1 MKIRNTVLVSVLV
14 TFSVLGMSGTVFAAT
29 AVDLGTAGSFAVLG
43 GSTITNTGPTIVNG
57 DLGLSPGTSVTG
69 FPPGI
74 VNGAQHITDAVAA
87 QAEADLVTAY
97 NAASGQSTGV
107 TMVSGDL
114 GGQTLI
120 PGLYKSASSLGLT
133 GTLTLDAQ
141 GNPDAVFIFQ
151 LGSALTTASASRV
164 TLVGGTQACNVFW
177 QIGSSATLGTNSNF
191 VGTIIALS
199 SVTVNTGSSI
209 EGRVLARNG
218 AVTLDTSP
226 INRPT
231 CAAPAVIVTP
241 TPPPVLPPAPTPP
254 PVVVPVTVSTPA
266 LPPVGGQPLSVT
278 PPAAN
283 PVVTMV
289 VNPLPTLALAPP
301 VTSLTPDFPNTGF
314 PPEKGSTPWTT
325 SVLAGILFGALIS
338 FAVAPRLRQGFGGQV
353 KKRAI

>member
-1 MKIRNTVLVSVLV
+1 MKNRNTFLVSVLV
-14 TFSVLGMSGTVFAAT
+14 VYLVVGMSGVAFAAT

-69 FPPGI
+69 FPPGS

-97 NAASGQSTGV
+97 DAASGQSTGV

-120 PGLYKSASSLGLT
+120 AGLYKSASSLGLT

-141 GNPDAVFIFQ
+141 GNPDSVFIFQ
-151 LGSALTTASASRV
+151 LGSALTTASASKV
-164 TLVGGTQACNVFW
+164 NLVNGAQACNVFW
-177 QIGSSATLGTNSNF
+177 QVGSSATLGTNSSF
-191 VGTIIALS
+191 VGTIIAMS

-209 EGRVLARNG
+209 DGRVLARNG

-231 CAAPAVIVTP
+231 CAAPVVVVTP
-241 TPPPVLPPAPTPP
+241 TPPPVPTPVPTPP
-254 PVVVPVTVSTPA
+254 PVVVPVLISTPA
-266 LPPVGGQPLSVT
+266 PSQQLSVT
-278 PPAAN
+278 PPAVT
-283 PVVTMV
+283 PVVTTAAT
-289 VNPLPTLALAPP
+289 PLPA
-301 VTSLTPDFPNTGF
+301 LTPVFTVTASTPGFPDTGF

-325 SVLAGILFGALIS
+325 SVLVGILFGALIS
-338 FAVAPRLRQGFGGQV
+338 FAVAL
-353 KKRAI
+353 KKRAT